1 MMGNQLETGMGYGMG
16 WGMGWGMGL
25 GGIGMLLVVAVFVLG
40 IIALLKYIRN

>member
-1 MMGNQLETGMGYGMG
+1 MMGNQLETGMGY
-16 WGMGWGMGL
+16 GMGL

>member
-1 MMGNQLETGMGYGMG
+1 MGNQLETGMGY
-16 WGMGWGMGL
+16 GMGWGMGL

>member
-1 MMGNQLETGMGYGMG
+1 MMGNQLETGMET
-16 WGMGWGMGL
+16 GMGWGMGL

>member
-1 MMGNQLETGMGYGMG
+1 MMGNQLETGMGY
-16 WGMGWGMGL
+16 GMGWGMGL